1 MLIVKLAH
9 HNGKQVFSFLAT
21 GKNSLKK
28 IFGTNII
35 SQPLPLRIVGINT
48 AQKNYLKP
56 GVIWHKTFLHK
67 WRKLYAA
74 PKLEKNTNNQQQLKQ
89 EIHTTTANAKFRP
102 ILQHKLLLGRHEK
115 QMGRE

>member
-21 GKNSLKK
+21 GKNSLKT

-48 AQKNYLKP
+48 AKRTISNPELF
-56 GVIWHKTFLHK
+56 GI
-67 WRKLYAA
+67 KLFCISGGNCVPLQNWKKY
-74 PKLEKNTNNQQQLKQ
+74 QQQLKQ

>member
-1 MLIVKLAH
+1 MVNKFS
-9 HNGKQVFSFLAT
+9 VFLQLEKFLEEDFWNKYYFPTPSFA
-21 GKNSLKK
+21 NSR
-28 IFGTNII
+28 NQH
-35 SQPLPLRIVGINT
+35 S
-48 AQKNYLKP
+48 QKNYLKP

-102 ILQHKLLLGRHEK
+102 ILQHKLLLGKHKK